1 MIPLLSQIELQLAK
15 TLAIIRKLPGWK
27 LAAGCGIVLVISFI
41 ISLFGSKAGEIAA
54 ALGGVI
60 GGLIGAG
67 GAVWAVFLTLSRE
80 KNEEEERVAAAIRT
94 EVTTL
99 VKYAIGTI
107 GVCEQI
113 ATAGLQIPRQDAGY
127 IVKNIPASPAIYPA
141 VADRVGL
148 LPHPQATVEFY
159 MRLAEARM
167 MVEMLQNKTTP
178 QGIVNVNPPVENVTP
193 QFAGSIAESLITA
206 LQLARSII
214 ADDVPSSHKAE
225 LTGYVNATV
234 ISQIDDCLTSAKQ
247 TFPDAESFK
256 TPDVQ
261 SGQS

>member
-1 MIPLLSQIELQLAK
+1 LLNQFEPQLAK
-15 TLAIIRKLPGWK
+15 TLAVIRKLPRWK
-27 LAAGCGIVLVISFI
+27 LIAGCGVVLIAVFI

-80 KNEEEERVAAAIRT
+80 KNEEEERVVAAIET

-99 VKYAIGTI
+99 VKYVIGTI

-113 ATAGLQIPRQDAGY
+113 ATGLKIPRQDAGY
-127 IVKNIPASPAIYPA
+127 IVKNIPASPTIYPA

-148 LPHPQATVEFY
+148 LSHPQATVEFY

-178 QGIVNVNPPVENVTP
+178 QGVVNVNPPVENVTP

-214 ADDVPSSHKAE
+214 ADDVNPSHKTVLA
-225 LTGYVNATV
+225 GYVKTTV
-234 ISQIDDCLTSAKQ
+234 VNQIDGCLTSAKR

-256 TPDVQ
+256 TPDTQ

>member
-1 MIPLLSQIELQLAK
+1 MIPSLNQLELQLVK
-15 TLAIIRKLPGWK
+15 TLTIIKKLPGWK
-27 LAAGCGIVLVISFI
+27 LAAGCGVVLVASFI
-41 ISLFGSKAGEIAA
+41 IALFGSKAGEIAA

-80 KNEEEERVAAAIRT
+80 KNEEEERVVAAIKT

-99 VKYAIGTI
+99 VKYVIGTI

-113 ATAGLQIPRQDAGY
+113 AAGLKIPRQDAGY
-127 IVKNIPASPAIYPA
+127 IVKNIPASPVIYPA

-159 MRLAEARM
+159 MRLAETRM
-167 MVEMLQNKTTP
+167 MVEMLQNKTTS
-178 QGIVNVNPPVENVTP
+178 QGVVNVNPPVENVTP
-193 QFAGSIAESLITA
+193 QFARSIAESLITA

-214 ADDVPSSHKAE
+214 ADDANASHKAQ
-225 LTGYVNATV
+225 LSGYVKATV
-234 ISQIDDCLTSAKQ
+234 VSQIDDCLISAKRI
-247 TFPDAESFK
+247 FPDAESFK
-256 TPDVQ
+256 TPDMQ
-261 SGQS
+261 SGQP